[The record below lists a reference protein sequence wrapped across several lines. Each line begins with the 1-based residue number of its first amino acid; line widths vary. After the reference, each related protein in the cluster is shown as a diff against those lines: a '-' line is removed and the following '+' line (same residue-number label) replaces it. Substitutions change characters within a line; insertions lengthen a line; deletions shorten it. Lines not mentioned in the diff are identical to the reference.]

1 MKTEIYSTLFILG
14 CTLVGCGDKER
25 NQAQDT
31 ETVENYAQIVLAN
44 YEDTYEGALQ
54 MQETIHDFLLSPT
67 ASGLA
72 QSKKAWL
79 QARESYGQTEAFRF
93 YGGPIDD
100 ENGPEGQ
107 INAWPLD
114 EAYIDYVANG
124 GETTNANIINS
135 PISYPEITFELIAS
149 LNENGSETNVS
160 SGYHAIEFLLWGQDL
175 TDGPGGGERP
185 FTDFVAG
192 ENGTADHQVRRA
204 TYLKEVTKLLVSDLG
219 SLVKAWSL
227 DQNNYRKQFIATP
240 EQSLSD
246 IIAGLG
252 KLSKGE
258 LAGERIFVAYDLQS
272 KEDEHSCFSDNTH
285 RDIYTNALGI
295 ENVFLGNYQRI
306 DGTLIRGRSIYDLL
320 QSENEVLADEIKVL
334 IAESVAACAAIQP
347 PFDQEFNTADG
358 RVRISKAISLLRKQG
373 DKLAEASKVFGFKFN
388 PEDIL

>member
-388 PEDIL
+388 PEDI

>member
-295 ENVFLGNYQRI
+295 ENVFLGNYQRT

-388 PEDIL
+388 PEDI